1 MAWFICGQKKKKSLE
16 SNSIMY
22 FFGRSR
28 REEISGRLIM
38 RSVLPFFSCIYSF
51 LGICSFR

>member
-38 RSVLPFFSCIYSF
+38 RSVLPFFFFPAYILS
-51 LGICSFR
+51 